1 MPFARAGI
9 SGRARE
15 LVRQLMEP
23 DPKKRLTAA
32 ELLTH
37 PWIQGEDVPER
48 PLPETVERLHAFKTA
63 SSAIHGSL
71 LMAALLYQDDVRERV
86 RVEGETSSSSWGSS
100 WGFGGA
106 KQSGDSKRQLRR
118 STTEGIGMLQSRG
131 SEFNVVK
138 AAFKLFDPEE
148 KGHILAG
155 DLYRTCHQLGFPVS
169 ERDVEN
175 MLSILA
181 PSVNPELSLSTAPSV
196 NAEPEPLTKPV
207 SLKAMPSR
215 AISYD
220 KFAKMMESSYRRQFR
235 PGDAI
240 FRQGDAVDG
249 FYIVVSGECSVQ
261 VSATDD
267 P

>member
-1 MPFARAGI
+1 
-9 SGRARE
+9 
-15 LVRQLMEP
+15 MEP

-37 PWIQGEDVPER
+37 PWILGEDVPER

-71 LMAALLYQDDVRERV
+71 LMAALLYQDSVRERV
-86 RVEGETSSSSWGSS
+86 RVEGETSTSSWGSS

-106 KQSGDSKRQLRR
+106 KQSEDSKRQLRR

-148 KGHILAG
+148 KGYILAG

-181 PSVNPELSLSTAPSV
+181 PSVNA
-196 NAEPEPLTKPV
+196 APEPLTKLAPEPLTKLG

-261 VSATDD
+261 VSGTDD
-267 P
+267 PR